1 MCVCVRVC
9 LCVCVRV
16 GACIPKKAPYVCVYI
31 LHTRARAHTQVRT
44 NHPTG
49 ASIRLKILRYENG
62 PKSPVGRAGGAASPT
77 DMDGQDKERLL
88 QGMQGIKVMVKEV
101 EKLRISEEDVQ
112 LYAFVHID
120 NCEAR
125 TRSAKN
131 DAANS
136 NVVMCNQKKKFLF
149 LQFAVSGL
157 GNAF

>member
-1 MCVCVRVC
+1 
-9 LCVCVRV
+9 
-16 GACIPKKAPYVCVYI
+16 
-31 LHTRARAHTQVRT
+31 
-44 NHPTG
+44 
-49 ASIRLKILRYENG
+49 
-62 PKSPVGRAGGAASPT
+62 
-77 DMDGQDKERLL
+77 MDGQDKERLL

-136 NVVMCNQKKKFLF
+136 NVVI
-149 LQFAVSGL
+149 
-157 GNAF
+157 

>member
-1 MCVCVRVC
+1 MNV
-9 LCVCVRV
+9 
-16 GACIPKKAPYVCVYI
+16 PP
-31 LHTRARAHTQVRT
+31 RAR
-44 NHPTG
+44 
-49 ASIRLKILRYENG
+49 
-62 PKSPVGRAGGAASPT
+62 GAAPLT
-77 DMDGQDKERLL
+77 DMDGRDKQQLL
-88 QGMQGIKVMVKEV
+88 QGMQGIKVMVMDV
-101 EKLRISEEDVQ
+101 EKLHIQEDDVQ